1 VATILIIDDSTT
13 QIHAI
18 RAILEKENIFHS
30 ILEACDG
37 VQGLKLLLAER
48 VDVVLCS
55 LELPGLDGEKLLR
68 VKDSSPGGAN
78 IPFIFLTASTDLDR
92 KARLLD
98 GGACDAIAKPFHP
111 ADLVAR
117 LKLHLKVKRLQD
129 ELIVKNVE
137 LERLSSVDTLTGLRT
152 RRYVSDLLS
161 VEFLRARRYGTALS
175 VLMADLDHFKAFN
188 DEYGHP
194 GGDAVLR
201 GVSSQL
207 IAMLRRTDVAGRYGG
222 EELIVVMPQSDLTG
236 SVTMAERW
244 RSRVE
249 SAKFEM
255 PDGRATRVTVSI
267 GVAAFSA
274 SFETP
279 ECLIT
284 AADNALYTAK
294 DRGRNRVEVCN

>member
-68 VKDSSPGGAN
+68 VKGSSPGGAN

-255 PDGRATRVTVSI
+255 PDGRTTRVTVSI
-267 GVAAFSA
+267 GVAAFST